1 MSQMIAAA
9 DCFFKVASGCNDM
22 TSIFRK
28 SILTEK
34 YNDFHSTYW
43 DYSRKPVGYRRLNL
57 ELVSNINWPARDMA
71 YLCLFNVALGFW
83 L

>member
-9 DCFFKVASGCNDM
+9 DCFFWIALGCNYM

-34 YNDFHSTYW
+34 YNEII
-43 DYSRKPVGYRRLNL
+43 KLKVIGN
-57 ELVSNINWPARDMA
+57 
-71 YLCLFNVALGFW
+71 
-83 L
+83 